1 MSPVSEQCWKQ
12 GAVPGVSVVVIGLN
26 HRTVP
31 LELLERMTV
40 SHDRL
45 EKSLHDLVGRPN
57 ISEAVLLSTCNR
69 TEVYVLAERFHGA
82 WQDVRSFL
90 SELAHLAPEEFS
102 HHLYSHYDDGAVQ
115 HLFSVAAGLDSAVL
129 GESEIL
135 GQVREAWE
143 QGQRAGTVRSAMN
156 HLFRQALQ
164 VGKRSRTETGI
175 GRHVTSVSQ
184 AAVAMASDRLGS
196 LDGVRVLVLGA
207 GGMGEGMA
215 VALAGAGV
223 AEVRVANRT
232 PERAQAL
239 AERVRGRA
247 VPMAEVSAGLAEVD
261 VLLSSTAAESVVLTT
276 DDIEHVMAQRQGRRL
291 LVVDVAVPRDIDS
304 GVGQI
309 PGVTLLDLD
318 DIRAFAAVGAAGR
331 RAEVV
336 AVEAI
341 VAEEVDRYLEEVTA
355 RTAAPLVAALWQ
367 RAEELRQAELDR
379 HKSRIDALDDKGR
392 TVVDSITKGL
402 LAKLLHEPTVQLKE
416 AAGTPRAERL
426 SDSLRDLFDL

>member
-1 MSPVSEQCWKQ
+1 
-12 GAVPGVSVVVIGLN
+12 VSVVVIGLN

-57 ISEAVLLSTCNR
+57 ISEVVLLSTCNR
-69 TEVYVLAERFHGA
+69 TEVYVVAERFHGA
-82 WQDVRSFL
+82 WQDVRNFL
-90 SELAHLAPEEFS
+90 SELAHMAPEEFS

-115 HLFSVAAGLDSAVL
+115 HLFSVAAGIDSAVL

-143 QGQRAGTVRSAMN
+143 QGQRAGTARSAMN
-156 HLFRQALQ
+156 LLFRQALQ
-164 VGKRSRTETGI
+164 VGKRARTETGI

-196 LDGVRVLVLGA
+196 LEGVQVLVLGA

-232 PERAQAL
+232 PERARAL
-239 AERVRGRA
+239 AERVHGRA
-247 VPMAEVSAGLAEVD
+247 IGMSEVADGLAEVD
-261 VLLSSTAAESVVLTT
+261 VLLSSTAAESIVLTA
-276 DDIEHVMAQRQGRRL
+276 DDFEHVMARRNGRRL
-291 LVVDVAVPRDIDS
+291 LVVDVAVPRDIDA
-304 GVGQI
+304 GVSRI
-309 PGVTLLDLD
+309 PGVTLFDLD

-331 RAEVV
+331 RAEVM
-336 AVEAI
+336 AVESI
-341 VAEEVDRYLEEVTA
+341 VAEEVERYLEESTA

-367 RAEELRQAELDR
+367 RAEELRQAELER
-379 HKSRIDALDDKGR
+379 HRGRIDALDDKGR

-402 LAKLLHEPTVQLKE
+402 VAKLLHEPSVQLKD

>member
-1 MSPVSEQCWKQ
+1 V
-12 GAVPGVSVVVIGLN
+12 
-26 HRTVP
+26 
-31 LELLERMTV
+31 
-40 SHDRL
+40 
-45 EKSLHDLVGRPN
+45 
-57 ISEAVLLSTCNR
+57 VLLSTCNR
-69 TEVYVLAERFHGA
+69 TEVYVVAERFHGA
-82 WQDVRSFL
+82 WQDVRDFL
-90 SELAHLAPEEFS
+90 SELAHLAPEDFS

-143 QGQRAGTVRSAMN
+143 HGQRAGTARSAMN
-156 HLFRQALQ
+156 LLFRQALQ
-164 VGKRSRTETGI
+164 VGKRARTETGI
-175 GRHVTSVSQ
+175 GRHVTSISQ
-184 AAVAMASDRLGS
+184 AAVALASDRLGS
-196 LDGVRVLVLGA
+196 LEGVRVLVLGA

-232 PERAQAL
+232 SERAHAL
-239 AERVRGRA
+239 AERVSGRA
-247 VPMAEVSAGLAEVD
+247 IPLADVADGLVEAD

-276 DDIEHVMAQRQGRRL
+276 DDVEQVMARRNGRRL
-291 LVVDVAVPRDIDS
+291 LVVDVAVPRDIDA
-304 GVGQI
+304 GVGAI

-341 VAEEVDRYLEEVTA
+341 VSEEVERYLEESTA

-367 RAEELRQAELDR
+367 RAEELRQAELER
-379 HKSRIDALDDKGR
+379 HRGRIDALDDTGR
-392 TVVDSITKGL
+392 MVVDSITKGL
-402 LAKLLHEPTVQLKE
+402 LAKLLHEPSVQLKD

>member
-1 MSPVSEQCWKQ
+1 
-12 GAVPGVSVVVIGLN
+12 VSVVVIGLN

-57 ISEAVLLSTCNR
+57 ISEVVLLSTCNR
-69 TEVYVLAERFHGA
+69 TEVYVVAERFHGA
-82 WQDVRSFL
+82 WQDVRNFL
-90 SELAHLAPEEFS
+90 SELAHLAPEDFS

-143 QGQRAGTVRSAMN
+143 QGQKAGTARSAMN
-156 HLFRQALQ
+156 LLFRQALQ
-164 VGKRSRTETGI
+164 VGKRARTETGI

-184 AAVAMASDRLGS
+184 AAVAMASDRLGT
-196 LDGVRVLVLGA
+196 LEGVRVLVLGA

-232 PERAQAL
+232 AERAEAL
-239 AERVRGRA
+239 AERVNGRA
-247 VPMAEVSAGLAEVD
+247 ISLAEVPEGLAEVD
-261 VLLSSTAAESVVLTT
+261 VLLSSTASESIVLTT
-276 DDIEHVMAQRQGRRL
+276 DDVEHVMARRGGRRL
-291 LVVDVAVPRDIDS
+291 LVVDVAVPRDIDA

-318 DIRAFAAVGAAGR
+318 DIRAFAAIGAAGR

-341 VAEEVDRYLEEVTA
+341 VSEEVERYLEESTA
-355 RTAAPLVAALWQ
+355 RTAAPLVAALRQ

-379 HKSRIDALDDKGR
+379 YRGRIDALDEQGR
-392 TVVDSITKGL
+392 IVVDAVTKGL
-402 LAKLLHEPTVQLKE
+402 VAKLLHEPSVQLKD

>member
-1 MSPVSEQCWKQ
+1 M
-12 GAVPGVSVVVIGLN
+12 SVVVIGLN

-57 ISEAVLLSTCNR
+57 ISEVVLLSTCNR
-69 TEVYVLAERFHGA
+69 TEVYVVAERFHGA
-82 WQDVRSFL
+82 WQDVRNFL
-90 SELAHLAPEEFS
+90 SELAHMAPEEFS

-115 HLFSVAAGLDSAVL
+115 HLFSVAAGIDSAVL

-143 QGQRAGTVRSAMN
+143 QGQRAGTARSAMN
-156 HLFRQALQ
+156 LLFRQALQ
-164 VGKRSRTETGI
+164 VGKRARTETGI

-196 LDGVRVLVLGA
+196 LEGVQVLVLGA

-232 PERAQAL
+232 PERARAL
-239 AERVRGRA
+239 AERVHGRA
-247 VPMAEVSAGLAEVD
+247 IGMSEVADGLAEVD
-261 VLLSSTAAESVVLTT
+261 VLLSSTAAESIVLTA
-276 DDIEHVMAQRQGRRL
+276 DDFEHVMARRNGRRL
-291 LVVDVAVPRDIDS
+291 LVVDVAVPRDIDA
-304 GVGQI
+304 GVSRI
-309 PGVTLLDLD
+309 PGVTLFDLD

-331 RAEVV
+331 RAEVM
-336 AVEAI
+336 AVESI
-341 VAEEVDRYLEEVTA
+341 VAEEVERYLEESTA

-367 RAEELRQAELDR
+367 RAEELRQAELER
-379 HKSRIDALDDKGR
+379 HRGRIDALDDKGR

-402 LAKLLHEPTVQLKE
+402 VAKLLHEPSVQLKD